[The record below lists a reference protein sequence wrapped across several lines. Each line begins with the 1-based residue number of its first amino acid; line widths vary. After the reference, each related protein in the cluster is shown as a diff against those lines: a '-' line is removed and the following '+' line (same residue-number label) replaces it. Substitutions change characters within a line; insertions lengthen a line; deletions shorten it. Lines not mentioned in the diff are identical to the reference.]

1 MPRFFFHVHNGDGET
16 HDEEGLDLPDQAHA
30 RGVAIDSIRSII
42 AEEAR
47 QGMIDLQGR
56 IDITEGDCVLLQIV
70 FVEAFDLRLPES
82 DRS

>member
-16 HDEEGLDLPDQAHA
+16 RDDEGLDLPDQAKA
-30 RGVAIDSIRSII
+30 RDVAIDSIRSII

-56 IDITEGDCVLLQIV
+56 IDIAEGEAVLLKIA
-70 FVEAFDLRLPES
+70 FIEAFDLRLPEG
-82 DRS
+82 DGA

>member
-16 HDEEGLDLPDQAHA
+16 RDDEGLDLPDQANA
-30 RGVAIDSIRSII
+30 RDVAIDSIRSII

-56 IDITEGDCVLLQIV
+56 IDITEGEDALLQVAFI
-70 FVEAFDLRLPES
+70 EAFDLRLPEG
-82 DRS
+82 DGA